1 MEPKYMYAESTIKPQ
16 SIEMCKNTVYLRTDF
31 VETSRTDMSN
41 KVTYWTYQEAR
52 LTTDEFNSYVS
63 WLMSKNAINGIN
75 DSGNISQLVIG
86 QKNRDN
92 DQMIIMEAITDLY
105 DAIASMTQEVRL
117 WQRSIVN

>member
-1 MEPKYMYAESTIKPQ
+1 MKRKISKCDKSDDYRLYLKLTNSTLEKEDEVMEPKYMYAESTIKPQ

-31 VETSRTDMSN
+31 VEKSRTDMSN

-75 DSGNISQLVIG
+75 DSAFKDS
-86 QKNRDN
+86 
-92 DQMIIMEAITDLY
+92 
-105 DAIASMTQEVRL
+105 TQ
-117 WQRSIVN
+117 

>member
-31 VETSRTDMSN
+31 VEKSRTDMSN

-63 WLMSKNAINGIN
+63 WLMSKKAINGIN

-92 DQMIIMEAITDLY
+92 DQLIIMEAITDLY
-105 DAIASMTQEVRL
+105 DAIASMT
-117 WQRSIVN
+117 

>member
-31 VETSRTDMSN
+31 VEKSRTDMSN

-63 WLMSKNAINGIN
+63 WLMSKKAINGIN

-92 DQMIIMEAITDLY
+92 DQLIIMEAITDLY

>member
-31 VETSRTDMSN
+31 VEKTRTYMSN

-63 WLMSKNAINGIN
+63 WLMSKKAINGIN

-92 DQMIIMEAITDLY
+92 DQLIIMEAITDLY

>member
-16 SIEMCKNTVYLRTDF
+16 AIEMCKNTVYLRTDF
-31 VETSRTDMSN
+31 VEKSRTDMSN

-52 LTTDEFNSYVS
+52 LTTDEFNSYAS
-63 WLMSKNAINGIN
+63 WLTSKNAINGIN

-92 DQMIIMEAITDLY
+92 DQLIIMEAITDLY
-105 DAIASMTQEVRL
+105 DTIASMK
-117 WQRSIVN
+117 

>member
-31 VETSRTDMSN
+31 VEKSRTDMSN
-41 KVTYWTYQEAR
+41 KVTYWTYQEAS

-63 WLMSKNAINGIN
+63 WLMSKKAINGIN

-86 QKNRDN
+86 QKNGDN
-92 DQMIIMEAITDLY
+92 DQLIIMEAITDLY
-105 DAIASMTQEVRL
+105 DAIASMT
-117 WQRSIVN
+117 